1 MIEQFPRVILAALR
15 GGSGKT
21 LLALGLASCL
31 MKEGFKVSPYK
42 KGPDFID
49 GGWLTL
55 AAGRECHN
63 LDPFL
68 MTDTQII
75 ESFLANS
82 LDADISLI
90 EGNRGL
96 FDSLDL
102 NGDYTTA
109 KLARLLKAPIILIVD
124 VTMATRTIA
133 ALVMGCQHFEQDIS
147 ISAVILNRVAGSRQE
162 SLVRN
167 SIELYCGIPVI
178 GSVPK
183 LKGSLLPERHMGLV
197 PHQERDDAL
206 RAIEWAH
213 EAVRKGLDLKAI
225 WQIANDAVPLSGE
238 VSQRAMGQPGIPD
251 VSTRPRIGYIM
262 DSSFWFYYPENLDQ
276 LKDLGANLI
285 EINSITDDEVPDLD
299 ALYIGGGFPE
309 THAKALSDNRGFRDS
324 LRKKIE
330 AGLPVYAECG
340 GLIYLGE
347 SLILHGNSYPMVG
360 AIPLQIVQNEKPQGH
375 GYTILEVLH
384 KNPYFETGDVL
395 RGHEFHYT
403 RAVIKESKAI
413 TLVFEVRR
421 GYGLDGERDGVCR
434 KNLLATYSHIHAT
447 GTPRWGEGLFKAA
460 LQSKKLCDLHSSI
473 DSQKGT
479 EKDKDLLYG
488 IIANS

>member
-1 MIEQFPRVILAALR
+1 MTGQFPRVVLAGLR

-31 MKEGFKVSPYK
+31 RKEGFKVSTFK

-49 GGWLTL
+49 AGWLAL
-55 AAGRECHN
+55 ATGRECHN

-75 ESFLANS
+75 ESFLSNS
-82 LDADISLI
+82 HDADISLI

-96 FDSLDL
+96 FDGVDL
-102 NGDYTTA
+102 NGAFSTA
-109 KLARLLKAPIILIVD
+109 KLGRLLEVPVVLIVD

-133 ALVMGCQHFEQDIS
+133 ALVMGCQLFEPDIR
-147 ISAVILNRVAGSRQE
+147 ISGVILNRVAGSRQE
-162 SLVRN
+162 SVVRS
-167 SIELYCGIPVI
+167 SIELHCGIPVV

-183 LKGSLLPERHMGLV
+183 LKGGLFPERHMGLV

-206 RAIEWAH
+206 RAIEWAQ
-213 EAVRKGLDLKAI
+213 EAVKQGLDLKAI
-225 WQIANDAVPLSGE
+225 WRIASDAVPLSGE
-238 VSQRAMGQPGIPD
+238 ARQGEKRRPGIPEAG
-251 VSTRPRIGYIM
+251 TTPRIGYLR

-276 LKDLGANLI
+276 LKDLGADLV
-285 EINSITDDEVPDLD
+285 EINSVTDREVPDLD

-309 THAKALSDNRGFRDS
+309 TQAKALSDNRVFRDS

-347 SLILHGNSYPMVG
+347 ALTVNENTYPMVG
-360 AIPLQIVQNEKPQGH
+360 AIPLRMVLEQKPQGH
-375 GYTILEVLH
+375 GYTILEVT
-384 KNPYFETGDVL
+384 KQNPYYEVGEIIK
-395 RGHEFHYT
+395 GHEFHYT
-403 RAVIKESKAI
+403 RAVMKDPEDIE
-413 TLVFEVRR
+413 LVFKVRR

-434 KNLLATYSHIHAT
+434 KNLLATYSHMHAT
-447 GTPRWGEGLFKAA
+447 GVPQWGQGLFKAA
-460 LQSKKLCDLHSSI
+460 LQSKRTAYILRPIPKRGLKKARISCM
-473 DSQKGT
+473 
-479 EKDKDLLYG
+479 E
-488 IIANS
+488 